1 MDERLH
7 KLHEMVDKGLDEIMA
22 KGSLD
27 KETVCLAG
35 QLVDIRKDLSTIEA
49 MDEYGYSE
57 DDGYSM
63 ARRRDSRGRYSRG
76 SYGRL
81 YDDGSYRGS
90 YRGYSRDE
98 GKQQMIDHL
107 NRAMQSASSDHE
119 REEIRRM
126 IMQAER

>member
-7 KLHEMVDKGLDEIMA
+7 KLHEMVDKGLDEIAA

-49 MDEYGYSE
+49 MDEYGYSS
-57 DDGYSM
+57 DDDMSY
-63 ARRRDSRGRYSRG
+63 ARRRNSRGQYSRG
-76 SYGRL
+76 

-90 YRGYSRDE
+90 YRGYSRDD
-98 GKQQMIDHL
+98 GRHQMMEHL
-107 NRAMQSASSDHE
+107 NKAMQMANNEQE
-119 REEIRRM
+119 RESIRRM
-126 IMQAER
+126 MNQMG